1 LPDNELAF
9 EQYITQFRI
18 YTEDVIEPDE
28 VDHVVKILQQ
38 LGQIKSLAK
47 ETAYIAERSRKLHL
61 GAQLAVD
68 DYLKVKLVKLE
79 ELKAKK
85 HLIEEVAAKHGIDNV
100 RVFGSVGRGE
110 EHADSD
116 IDLLLRVS
124 EKYSLLNLIAFEM
137 EIEELL
143 DAKVDVVPE
152 NGLSPY
158 LKDNILA
165 EATPL

>member
-1 LPDNELAF
+1 M
-9 EQYITQFRI
+9 
-18 YTEDVIEPDE
+18 
-28 VDHVVKILQQ
+28 
-38 LGQIKSLAK
+38 
-47 ETAYIAERSRKLHL
+47 
-61 GAQLAVD
+61 
-68 DYLKVKLVKLE
+68 
-79 ELKAKK
+79 
-85 HLIEEVAAKHGIDNV
+85 

-116 IDLLLRVS
+116 IDLLVRVR

-143 DAKVDVVPE
+143 DAKVDVVSE